1 MGRREQR
8 EQIFKLLFRV
18 EFNTPE
24 EMPQQREFFLE
35 QIKLPPEEDGMAA
48 KEKDITYITDK
59 FERIQDQIAGIDR
72 LIDEKAEGWS
82 VARMGKVELT
92 ILRLGVFEILYDQDI
107 PDSWPRNTGRTIP
120 ARLSMPCWRS
130 FCAPV
135 RGKNSDGTQRIYSC
149 AGQCVYQKYV
159 HAGLYAAGSL
169 CKRRSE

>member
-35 QIKLPPEEDGMAA
+35 QIKLPPEDDGMAA

-92 ILRLGVFEILYDQDI
+92 ILRLGVYEILYDQDI
-107 PDSWPRNTGRTIP
+107 PDSVAINEAVELAKKYGQD
-120 ARLSMPCWRS
+120 
-130 FCAPV
+130 
-135 RGKNSDGTQRIYSC
+135 NSGAFVNAVLAKFLCS
-149 AGQCVYQKYV
+149 GQGEKQ
-159 HAGLYAAGSL
+159 
-169 CKRRSE
+169 